1 MSLLLLAAAAI
12 SPLIQVSSTNERLP
26 TAQDGD
32 EIIVEALR
40 IPRTKLPTGVYWNDM
55 GRLESKIDQEQR
67 RLYFRCA
74 LSFSDPIMLRRVLDG
89 EPNSAMATH
98 AQGHIVLKGRACQP
112 GLSFIAK
119 VSTEFPDVIDYGR
132 RPQDRGAIVELA
144 LHRYAPDAT
153 LTAAET
159 QDSVVRQRYR
169 QREYARNRL
178 RLPNDRNAWL
188 VTSCLV
194 REQPELATRLTRAL
208 PGSDLERGLIQ
219 TMLVEGRSCLG
230 GVKRLT
236 VEPATYRPYIV
247 DAFYRW
253 VVAARNVASLI
264 PAA

>member
-1 MSLLLLAAAAI
+1 MSLLFLAVA
-12 SPLIQVSSTNERLP
+12 VSAMPVQATTGPDRLP

-40 IPRTKLPTGVYWNDM
+40 IPRSKLPTGVYWNDM
-55 GRLESKIDQEQR
+55 GRLEAKVDQEQR

-74 LSFSDPIMLRRVLDG
+74 LSFSDPLMLRRVVDG
-89 EPNSAMATH
+89 EPNGAMATH

-119 VSTEFPDVIDYGR
+119 VSTEYPNVIDYGR
-132 RPQDRGAIVELA
+132 RPQDRGAIIELA
-144 LHRYAPDAT
+144 LQRYSPDAT

-159 QDSVVRQRYR
+159 QDPVVQQRYR

-178 RLPNDRNAWL
+178 RLPADRNAWL

-194 REQPELATRLTRAL
+194 REQPELATRLTRAQ
-208 PGSDLERGLIQ
+208 PGSNLERGLIQ
-219 TMLVEGRSCLG
+219 TMLVEGRTCLG